1 MTEQIPNDPQLET
14 FTRTQILMGMGVTA
28 IVLFGIAKLWLYFGN
43 VTRLGWD
50 WDAVAIAAGVG
61 LGLAIS
67 ATSSVVYRL
76 WPGYR
81 RCADFYLQIVLEPL
95 VWPDLVWL
103 GLLPGLSEELLF
115 RGVMLPAIG
124 LNAVGLI
131 LSSLCFGVLHLSG
144 LQQWPYMV
152 WATIV
157 GMILGGSALVTGNL
171 FVPITAHIVTNLIS
185 SVLWKLGKTGT
196 EGRSLD

>member
-1 MTEQIPNDPQLET
+1 MSEQLPNEPEIEPL
-14 FTRTQILMGMGVTA
+14 TRTQILVAMGVTA
-28 IVLFGIAKLWLYFGN
+28 IILFVVAKLWLYFGN
-43 VTRLGWD
+43 VSRLQWSLDTG
-50 WDAVAIAAGVG
+50 AIASGIG
-61 LGLAIS
+61 LGLGIS
-67 ATSSVVYRL
+67 TASSLVYRL
-76 WPGYR
+76 WNGYR
-81 RCADFYLQIVLEPL
+81 RCADLYLNLVLEPL

-124 LNAVGLI
+124 LNPIGLG

-157 GMILGGSALVTGNL
+157 GLVLGASALLTGNL
-171 FVPITAHIVTNLIS
+171 VVPIAAHIVTNLIS
-185 SVLWKLGKTGT
+185 SCLWKMAQTRKT
-196 EGRSLD
+196 SKL